1 MAFAGEVITSFLN
14 RELRN
19 YETNR
24 PDLFKSADLG
34 NDFFSGDRLFL
45 V

>member
-1 MAFAGEVITSFLN
+1 VVFDGEVIASFLD

-19 YETNR
+19 YETDR